1 MTNDDTDKTLAVYDG
16 MAKKYAQESSERRT
30 NNNLNHFLDQL
41 PVGGHMLDLGS
52 GSGWASKHAL
62 HRNFRVT
69 ACDGSTGLAAEAEK
83 LTGLKV
89 DIRLYEQIEYSENMF
104 DGVWAC
110 ASLLHCPKSEF
121 HSLLARVGTSI
132 KPGGQIWASFKQ
144 GDTESC
150 DKLGRFYAYYQP
162 DELLEIFQGT
172 GMFENI
178 IIRRIFRDDYLGTP
192 TGFLELSA
200 TKSP

>member
-1 MTNDDTDKTLAVYDG
+1 MTNDSDKTLAVYDG
-16 MAKKYAQESSERRT
+16 MAEKYAQESSERRT
-30 NNNLNHFLDQL
+30 NKNLNHFLDLL
-41 PVGGHMLDLGS
+41 PKGGHMLDLGS

-62 HRNFRVT
+62 HRKFRVT
-69 ACDGSTGLAAEAEK
+69 ACDGSIGLAAEAEK

-89 DIRLYEQIEYSENMF
+89 DIRLYEQISYSKNMF

-121 HSLLARVGTSI
+121 HSLLARVGISI
-132 KPGGQIWASFKQ
+132 RPKGQIWASFKQ

-150 DKLGRFYAYYQP
+150 DKIGRFYAYYQP
-162 DELLEIFQGT
+162 GELMEFFRDT

-178 IIRRIFRDDYLGTP
+178 NIRRICRDDYLGTP

-200 TKSP
+200 TKCP